1 MKKEKLFWLLL
12 LAPFFIYLYFG
23 FLHISQFIT
32 ADEHFWFYD
41 RTPQYWKSYLAGNW
55 EKTRINDKPGITT
68 AFISGAGLLLEKN
81 PEKRA
86 VKEIMGPDVSRQK
99 TTERIGKTF
108 RLPILF
114 FNAFFVFYFFWILKK
129 ITKDKWLSLIG
140 SSAILL
146 SPTLLGI
153 SQIVNP
159 DSLLWTFS
167 FALLLSFISFIRTYE
182 KKFIFLSALFLAL
195 SLLSKYSACIFYPVL
210 FFILAIFPI
219 LDFIDKKVFIEKIKF
234 FLWSYLGIVFGSM
247 AIFSVFMPAVFIK
260 PEYLFKGTIGYP
272 GMLEIMLV
280 IFSLT
285 ALILIDSYFNKQKIS
300 SKIIDFFNR
309 FKDIVPQIVYA
320 LIFIILAILLIS
332 GIMEKDF
339 LNIWQIPFDVRQDKA
354 FIKNTSL
361 IQKIFLE
368 FRQLTFSLHP
378 LILVGIFLAMWQGFR
393 RKLSNEF
400 LVFTFS
406 AFMLIFFS
414 AVMTQGLLANI
425 RYSIVI
431 YPAAITIGV
440 IGLYEFCINFKKT
453 KISPAWI
460 WAFLIICSV
469 FSIWKIKPYYFNYT
483 NILLPKYRIITG
495 AWGYGGYEAVQFINS
510 QSDKPENLK
519 VWADYPG
526 VCEFFVGECM
536 AKKYTYDQAK
546 YNFDYFVF
554 SRRGQILEKKKKNT
568 TKKPIQESPLWQL
581 FIGDREENY
590 IKVYK
595 ANDR

>member
-1 MKKEKLFWLLL
+1 MKKENFFWLLL
-12 LAPFFIYLYFG
+12 LVPVIIYLYFG
-23 FLHISQFIT
+23 FCHISQFMT
-32 ADEHFWFYD
+32 ADEHFWFYE
-41 RTPQYWKSYLAGNW
+41 RTPQYWKSYLSGNW

-68 AFISGAGLLLEKN
+68 AFVSGAGLLWEKN
-81 PEKRA
+81 PEKSA
-86 VKEIMGPDVSRQK
+86 VKEVMGPDASRQN

-108 RLPILF
+108 RLPILI
-114 FNAFFVFYFFWILKK
+114 FNAFFIFYLFWVLKK
-129 ITKDKWLSLIG
+129 ITEDKWLSLIG

-167 FALLLSFISFIRTYE
+167 FALLLSFISFIKTCE
-182 KKFIFLSALFLAL
+182 KKFIILSALFLAL

-210 FFILAIFPI
+210 FFIIAIFSI
-219 LDFIDKKVFIEKIKF
+219 FDFIDKKVFIEKIKL

-260 PEYLFKGTIGYP
+260 PNYLFKGTIGYP
-272 GMLEIMLV
+272 GMFEIMLA
-280 IFSLT
+280 IFSLSI
-285 ALILIDSYFNKQKIS
+285 LVLIDAYFNKSKLS
-300 SKIIDFFNR
+300 SVIINFFGRLKN
-309 FKDIVPQIVYA
+309 ILPQIVYA
-320 LIFIILAILLIS
+320 VIFVILAILLIS

-378 LILVGIFLAMWQGFR
+378 LIIIGIFLAMWQGFR
-393 RKLSNEF
+393 RKISHEF
-400 LVFTFS
+400 LVFPFS
-406 AFMLIFFS
+406 AFILIFFT

-425 RYSIVI
+425 RYSIVLF
-431 YPAAITIGV
+431 PVAIIIGT
-440 IGLYEFCINFKKT
+440 IGLYTFFINLKKI
-453 KISPAWI
+453 KISPVWLWI
-460 WAFLIICSV
+460 FLIICFV
-469 FSIWKIKPYYFNYT
+469 FSIWKIKPFYFNYT
-483 NILLPKYRIITG
+483 NSLLPKYRIITG

-536 AKKYTYDQAK
+536 AKKYTYDESR
-546 YNFDYFVF
+546 YDFDYFVF
-554 SRRGQILEKKKKNT
+554 SRRGQILESKKKSV
-568 TKKPIQESPLWQL
+568 TKKPVRKDPAWRL

-595 ANDR
+595 ANNK